1 MEKKLLTVKQVFE
14 VYGINKDDLYRY
26 VREGLITKYKVSGT
40 KFSVE
45 ELDKFIETRKE
56 IKNEKA

>member
-1 MEKKLLTVKQVFE
+1 MDKKYLTVKQVRE

-26 VREGLITKYKVSGT
+26 VREDLLNKYSASGT

-45 ELDKFIETRKE
+45 ELDKFMEGRK
-56 IKNEKA
+56 A